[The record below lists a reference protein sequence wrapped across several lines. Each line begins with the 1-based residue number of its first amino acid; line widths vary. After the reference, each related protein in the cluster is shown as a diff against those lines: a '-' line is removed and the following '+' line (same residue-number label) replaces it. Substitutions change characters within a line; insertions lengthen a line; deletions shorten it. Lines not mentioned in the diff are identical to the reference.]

1 MLSHHSG
8 GLNFFIKSIIIRLE
22 MVKYFE
28 MAVPMVCSLPQGKSL
43 IYGAGYDKIKLR
55 RNAGEQG
62 DLWRLAPG
70 GRGESLF
77 H

>member
-1 MLSHHSG
+1 
-8 GLNFFIKSIIIRLE
+8 

-55 RNAGEQG
+55 RNAGEQD